1 MINTQVVH
9 ITSVHTPY
17 DIRIFHKECR
27 TLAEDGYAVS
37 LVVPKDEAGISSR
50 DGVTIVAVKQ
60 SRGRLRRI
68 LLTSPR
74 VARQAFILKAAV
86 YHLHDPELLII
97 AVLLRVMGKKVIFDM
112 HENLPRAIL
121 TKDWIPEIARPA
133 ISKFV
138 RLLERMFLSG
148 LPIIFAEESYV
159 KDYSWVSTKA
169 VIMNMPLLAEIQSIK
184 EEKNNLPSLGYLGMV
199 SEARGCMNTLRALD
213 IVKKEGVNVR
223 WECVGRVNIGFKDAM
238 ISFAKSCNLDEVRIW
253 GNKDATEAWR
263 IMARC
268 HIGMAILAPDQN
280 YIESYP
286 TKLFEYMA
294 MGIPV
299 IASNFPLYRTIVE
312 GERCGICVDP
322 LRVEEIA
329 QAILYLLRN
338 PLIAAQ
344 MGESGKLAVEKKY
357 NWNIEKVKLLEF
369 YKQIL
374 SAREN
379 NGMEI

>member
-1 MINTQVVH
+1 MTKTKVVH
-9 ITSVHTPY
+9 ITSVHPPY

-27 TLAEDGYAVS
+27 TLAAAGYDTS
-37 LVVPKDEAGISSR
+37 IIVPQTEASTTTR
-50 DGVTIVAVKQ
+50 DGVKTVAVKQ

-74 VARQAFILKAAV
+74 VARRAFLLKAEV
-86 YHLHDPELLII
+86 YHVHDPELLII
-97 AVLLRVMGKKVIFDM
+97 AVLLRIMGKKVIFDM

-121 TKDWIPEIARPA
+121 TKGWIPENARPA
-133 ISKFV
+133 VSKFV

-159 KDYSWVSTKA
+159 KDYSWVSHKA

-184 EEKNNLPSLGYLGMV
+184 EEKNKLPSLGYLGMV
-199 SEARGCMNTLRALD
+199 SEARGCMQILRALD
-213 IVKKEGVNVR
+213 LVKKEGVKVQ
-223 WECVGRVNIGFKDAM
+223 WECVGRVEAGFKAEM
-238 ISFAKSCNLDEVRIW
+238 LSLAKLYNLDEIRIW

-263 IMARC
+263 IIARC

-280 YIESYP
+280 YVESYP

-294 MGIPV
+294 LGIPV

-312 GERCGICVDP
+312 TEQCGICVNP

-338 PLIAAQ
+338 PAIARK

-357 NWNIEKVKLLEF
+357 NWNVEKVKLLEF
-369 YKQIL
+369 YEQIL
-374 SAREN
+374 GARK
-379 NGMEI
+379 

>member
-1 MINTQVVH
+1 MTKTKVVH
-9 ITSVHTPY
+9 ITSVHPPY

-27 TLAEDGYAVS
+27 TLAAAGYDTS
-37 LVVPKDEAGISSR
+37 IIVPQTEASTTTR
-50 DGVTIVAVKQ
+50 DGVKTVAVKQ

-68 LLTSPR
+68 LLTNPR
-74 VARQAFILKAAV
+74 VARQAFLLHAAV
-86 YHLHDPELLII
+86 YHVHDPELLII
-97 AVLLRVMGKKVIFDM
+97 AVLLRIMGKKVIFDM

-121 TKDWIPEIARPA
+121 TKGWIPENARPA
-133 ISKFV
+133 VSKFV

-159 KDYSWVSTKA
+159 KDYSWVSHKA

-184 EEKNNLPSLGYLGMV
+184 EEKNKLPSLGYLGMV
-199 SEARGCMNTLRALD
+199 SEARGCMQILRALD
-213 IVKKEGVNVR
+213 LVKKEGVKVQ
-223 WECVGRVNIGFKDAM
+223 WECVGRVEAGFKAEM
-238 ISFAKSCNLDEVRIW
+238 LSLAKLYNLDEIRIW

-263 IMARC
+263 IIARC

-280 YIESYP
+280 YVESYP

-294 MGIPV
+294 LGIPV

-312 GERCGICVDP
+312 TEQCGICVNP

-338 PLIAAQ
+338 PAIARK

-357 NWNIEKVKLLEF
+357 NWNVEKVKLLEF
-369 YKQIL
+369 YEQIL
-374 SAREN
+374 GARK
-379 NGMEI
+379 

>member
-1 MINTQVVH
+1 MTRTKVVH
-9 ITSVHTPY
+9 ITSVHPPY

-27 TLAEDGYAVS
+27 TLATVGYDISIVA
-37 LVVPKDEAGISSR
+37 PQTEASINSR

-60 SRGRLRRI
+60 SRGRLRRV

-74 VARQAFILKAAV
+74 VARQALLLKAAL
-86 YHLHDPELLII
+86 YHVHDPELLII

-121 TKDWIPEIARPA
+121 TKGWIPEIARPA
-133 ISKFV
+133 TSKFV
-138 RLLERMFLSG
+138 RMLERMFLSG

-159 KDYSWVSTKA
+159 KDYSWVSHKV

-184 EEKNNLPSLGYLGMV
+184 QEKNNLPSLGYLGMV
-199 SEARGCMNTLRALD
+199 TEARGCMQILRALD
-213 IVKKEGVNVR
+213 LVKKEGVNVR
-223 WECVGRVNIGFKDAM
+223 WECVGRVNAGFKDEM

-253 GNKDATEAWR
+253 GSKDATEAWR

-268 HIGMAILAPDQN
+268 HIGTAILAPDQN
-280 YIESYP
+280 YVESYP

-294 MGIPV
+294 LGIPV

-322 LRVEEIA
+322 LRVDEIA

-338 PLIAAQ
+338 PTIATK
-344 MGESGKLAVEKKY
+344 MGELGKLAAEKKY
-357 NWNIEKVKLLEF
+357 NWNIEKLKLLEF
-369 YKQIL
+369 YKQVL
-374 SAREN
+374 GA
-379 NGMEI
+379 